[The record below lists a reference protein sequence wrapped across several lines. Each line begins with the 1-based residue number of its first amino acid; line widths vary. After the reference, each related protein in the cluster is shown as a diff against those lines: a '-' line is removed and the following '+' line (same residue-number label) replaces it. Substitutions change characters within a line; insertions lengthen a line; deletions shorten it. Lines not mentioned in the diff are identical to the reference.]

1 MKDMTV
7 NLTIN
12 ATVDYGFKYKGDLT
26 ENEVS
31 EVIRT
36 KYHGNIWLALRDDF
50 IADIDWEEVD
60 EVLNG
65 LEKQKEEETELC
77 EGCGNQVPLS
87 NMSEV
92 QEMYICNTCEGN

>member
-1 MKDMTV
+1 MKVMTV
-7 NLTIN
+7 NLTIQ
-12 ATVDYGFKYKGDLT
+12 ATVDYGFKYNGNLT
-26 ENEVS
+26 ENEVA

-65 LEKQKEEETELC
+65 IEEKAA
-77 EGCGNQVPLS
+77 
-87 NMSEV
+87 
-92 QEMYICNTCEGN
+92 